1 LALPL
6 KWREA
11 MRASTAYFAGG
22 GTVILAIVVGI
33 GGGLIMGNMVAP
45 QSPKQGVEQTRLERQ
60 KSPEPIQA
68 VAGPSQPV
76 PYLATAQARNEAIA
90 AAPAPTQPQPESIS
104 ASTAAPPAQTAAAT
118 QPAAPQQQAATQP
131 AAAPPQ
137 PVAAS
142 AQPAAPEPR
151 AAAAE
156 DTQARAR
163 DADTRRTVEKRKP
176 ERRQQWVE
184 SRRRRQ
190 PQDLRAVEE
199 SVREDTEGRPGR
211 EVRVEPVR
219 REFTA
224 EPVRIETPQIRLF
237 GTE

>member
-1 LALPL
+1 MEA
-6 KWREA
+6 KA
-11 MRASTAYFAGG
+11 MRVSTAYFAGG
-22 GTVILAIVVGI
+22 GTVILAIVMGI

-45 QSPKQGVEQTRLERQ
+45 QSPKQGVEQARLERQ

-68 VAGPSQPV
+68 AAGPSQPV
-76 PYLATAQARNEAIA
+76 PYLATSQIRDELMA
-90 AAPAPTQPQPESIS
+90 AAPAPTPPDSNT
-104 ASTAAPPAQTAAAT
+104 ASTAAPPVQASAVA

-131 AAAPPQ
+131 ATQAPQ
-137 PVAAS
+137 PATAS

-151 AAAAE
+151 AAAAD
-156 DTQARAR
+156 DTQARTR
-163 DADTRRTVEKRKP
+163 DIDTRRTAERRKP

-190 PQDLRAVEE
+190 QQDLRAVEE
-199 SVREDTEGRPGR
+199 SVRDDTEGQPGR
-211 EVRVEPVR
+211 REFRVEPVR

-237 GTE
+237 GPE

>member
-1 LALPL
+1 
-6 KWREA
+6 

-104 ASTAAPPAQTAAAT
+104 ASAAAPPAQTPAAT
-118 QPAAPQQQAATQP
+118 QPPAPQQQAATQP

-137 PVAAS
+137 PAAAS

-151 AAAAE
+151 AAAE
-156 DTQARAR
+156 DTQVRAR
-163 DADTRRTVEKRKP
+163 DADTRRTVERRKP

-199 SVREDTEGRPGR
+199 SVREDTEGRPRR
-211 EVRVEPVR
+211 EFAVEPVR
-219 REFTA
+219 REFSA

-237 GTE
+237 GSE